1 MQILTKDLFEA
12 AYLLAKGMRL
22 SKAMGGR
29 ESVLLLLEGAENFS
43 LLKSQYRQGYA
54 EVNVKAF
61 RKEMKQIRYFV
72 RQFMEQTQGQTT
84 QCVTL

>member
-1 MQILTKDLFEA
+1 MQIITKDLFEA

-29 ESVLLLLEGAENFS
+29 KSVLLLLEGNED
-43 LLKSQYRQGYA
+43 LGVLKSQYRQGCA

-61 RKEMKQIRYFV
+61 RKEMKEIRYFV